1 MKSAALIAASLIAA
15 NLFAGPLLSA
25 PAFAQDGGVPN
36 IVGTWKGDSDGLSE
50 KYGWVTGPVTLVVS
64 EQRGRSFRASMT
76 YPAEKGGTQTETLV
90 GTLTPDGKNVL
101 LAGDDTIHIA
111 VLQGSTLDACYL
123 EPGDNDGVAVCA
135 RLLKQ

>member
-1 MKSAALIAASLIAA
+1 MKIAAALIAASLLAT
-15 NLFAGPLLSA
+15 
-25 PAFAQDGGVPN
+25 PALAQDAAAPN
-36 IVGTWKGDSDGLSE
+36 IVGTWKGDSDGLSQ

-64 EQRGRSFRASMT
+64 EQRGRSFKASMT
-76 YPAEKGGTQTETLV
+76 YPAEKGGTQTEKLV

-111 VLQGSTLDACYL
+111 VLQGTTLDACYL

-135 RLLKQ
+135 RLLKQP